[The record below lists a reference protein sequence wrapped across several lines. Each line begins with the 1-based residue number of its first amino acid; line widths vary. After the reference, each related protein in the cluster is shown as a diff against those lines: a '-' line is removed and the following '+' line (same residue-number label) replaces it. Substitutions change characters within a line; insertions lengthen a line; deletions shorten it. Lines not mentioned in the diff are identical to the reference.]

1 VVSAPAGAGC
11 DPLTPW
17 ANGDVGA
24 VAAAGS
30 VCYSNGAFT
39 VEASGADI
47 WGASDEFH
55 YVYQTLTGDGEIIAR
70 VVSQENTTG
79 WAKAGV
85 MMRNTLSGNSATV
98 HIGMNPNPNFNG
110 ISYSMQHREF
120 AGQTMTVSGNNLGP
134 VGVGSYPYYVR
145 LVREGNTFTGYAS
158 ATNGNWTLLGTRT
171 ISMNSTIYV
180 GLATTSVRDGQLG
193 TSVYDNVSVFQG
205 SAAGSVAKS
214 PDFPLDSETDALSS
228 GTLPVVNTE
237 DLFEVYPNPTSG
249 ILNLNLSGYMGQ
261 AADVFIMNTANQLVW
276 QRRFESNH
284 GSEET
289 IDLGTLQDGMY
300 FVVVQSAVRRD
311 VQQVV
316 LVR

>member
-1 VVSAPAGAGC
+1 MVN
-11 DPLTPW
+11 L
-17 ANGDVGA
+17 
-24 VAAAGS
+24 
-30 VCYSNGAFT
+30 
-39 VEASGADI
+39 
-47 WGASDEFH
+47 
-55 YVYQTLTGDGEIIAR
+55 
-70 VVSQENTTG
+70 
-79 WAKAGV
+79 
-85 MMRNTLSGNSATV
+85 
-98 HIGMNPNPNFNG
+98 GMNPNPNFNG
-110 ISYSMQHREF
+110 ISYSMQQRNT

-134 VGVGSYPYYVR
+134 VGVGSYPYYLR
-145 LVREGNTFTGYAS
+145 LVRQGSTFTGYAS
-158 ATNGNWTLLGTRT
+158 ATNGNWTILGSRT

-180 GLATTSVRDGQLG
+180 GLATTSHRDGTLA
-193 TSVYDNVSVFQG
+193 SAIFDNVQVING
-205 SAAGSVAKS
+205 GAGSSAKS
-214 PDFPLDSETDALSS
+214 ATAEEEVEVLPLNSETMPTA
-228 GTLPVVNTE
+228 NTE

-249 ILNLNLSGYMGQ
+249 ILNLNLAGYMGQ